1 MKIKPEFS
9 FCFVTAIII
18 FLFFSHTLN
27 YPWKHFDEHIIYGE
41 IVYPIAVSFS
51 QIADYISYFGL
62 NNHFE
67 ASNPF
72 YSEISNLRSDP
83 INTLITLF
91 VYFFLK
97 KDAFYYHLLS
107 LLLHIFSSILLFL
120 ILNKISSDYIK
131 NSSKYL
137 RLILVSVLTLIWSL
151 NPLNIESVLF
161 TANWAAVLTYC
172 LCTFLIYYFTCYESK
187 NYLFYF
193 IFTFLLFLIPLF
205 NSEYSITLP
214 AILFFYTYANHRF
227 KTPSSTFRESL
238 FLAIKKTAPL
248 FLGFILFVL
257 HFLFSPTK
265 ENIISTTSASL
276 TLNLQRIFW
285 LSPQIFFHYIKLIFF
300 PLHLSVD
307 QTIMVRFSKTLFG
320 YYAAFCSLFMYS
332 LILILFLSLVNIKRT
347 LFYFLFTSFSY
358 FLIALFPFLHI
369 ISPAYCIASE
379 RYLYF
384 PLLMLIFGLA
394 HLFFY
399 LLSSLNLIFSRRLLV
414 SILAIIALTLSTR
427 AYLRTQDWKDSI
439 SLFSSSIK
447 ETKNDLFKA
456 LRFQFL
462 GTILSETAKDLT
474 SKNSSLKY
482 INDSIT
488 ILQNYM
494 NTLEV
499 EKETYEDTLPNIL
512 VSYGLDPT
520 TLQAKAA
527 YLLSFTRMSLFN
539 DPDGA
544 YNLLEPYMRD
554 YSILDTQILD
564 LYLSLLFR
572 KNELDKAEKIL
583 KHALKRR
590 LSPTV
595 LIALS
600 ELYKLKYDDIE
611 KSEYYLKKS
620 FEYFPYDR
628 QTLYYLKMFYMY
640 TKNIKEFA
648 LFSYLHG
655 LRTHSAESLNDSYI
669 VYNHLEDKRMANKA
683 LENLKLLQREK

>member
-1 MKIKPEFS
+1 
-9 FCFVTAIII
+9 
-18 FLFFSHTLN
+18 
-27 YPWKHFDEHIIYGE
+27 
-41 IVYPIAVSFS
+41 
-51 QIADYISYFGL
+51 
-62 NNHFE
+62 
-67 ASNPF
+67 
-72 YSEISNLRSDP
+72 
-83 INTLITLF
+83 
-91 VYFFLK
+91 
-97 KDAFYYHLLS
+97 
-107 LLLHIFSSILLFL
+107 
-120 ILNKISSDYIK
+120 
-131 NSSKYL
+131 
-137 RLILVSVLTLIWSL
+137 
-151 NPLNIESVLF
+151 
-161 TANWAAVLTYC
+161 
-172 LCTFLIYYFTCYESK
+172 
-187 NYLFYF
+187 
-193 IFTFLLFLIPLF
+193 
-205 NSEYSITLP
+205 
-214 AILFFYTYANHRF
+214 
-227 KTPSSTFRESL
+227 
-238 FLAIKKTAPL
+238 
-248 FLGFILFVL
+248 
-257 HFLFSPTK
+257 
-265 ENIISTTSASL
+265 
-276 TLNLQRIFW
+276 
-285 LSPQIFFHYIKLIFF
+285 
-300 PLHLSVD
+300 
-307 QTIMVRFSKTLFG
+307 
-320 YYAAFCSLFMYS
+320 
-332 LILILFLSLVNIKRT
+332 
-347 LFYFLFTSFSY
+347 
-358 FLIALFPFLHI
+358 
-369 ISPAYCIASE
+369 
-379 RYLYF
+379 
-384 PLLMLIFGLA
+384 
-394 HLFFY
+394 
-399 LLSSLNLIFSRRLLV
+399 
-414 SILAIIALTLSTR
+414 
-427 AYLRTQDWKDSI
+427 
-439 SLFSSSIK
+439 
-447 ETKNDLFKA
+447 
-456 LRFQFL
+456 
-462 GTILSETAKDLT
+462 
-474 SKNSSLKY
+474 
-482 INDSIT
+482 
-488 ILQNYM
+488 M